1 MVGICNI
8 FLFAIC
14 CFILHSN
21 LSKIKNLQAEQ
32 ALSFAVGIAAANYEK
47 IKQIQKTKLFILGLV
62 LIIIGI
68 SFLAIKQMP
77 SSRVLNHYI
86 ITLFNL
92 IIKEFAAIGVVFLSH
107 LFSKVLRFLIAFGK
121 ISFEL
126 YLVHGYFM
134 FIISQSLFK
143 GFVLNVIV
151 FLVVVFVT
159 TLVFNKVNVYT
170 KKFLGEV

>member
-1 MVGICNI
+1 MLLGILSFFI
-8 FLFAIC
+8 F
-14 CFILHSN
+14 
-21 LSKIKNLQAEQ
+21 KNLQAEQ
-32 ALSFAVGIAAANYEK
+32 ALSFAVGIFAANYEK
-47 IKQIQKTKLFILGLV
+47 VNGIKDKKLLFLGFGLILTIKQL
-62 LIIIGI
+62 
-68 SFLAIKQMP
+68 P

-92 IIKEFAAIGVVFLSH
+92 IIKEFAAIGVVFLSY

-170 KKFLGEV
+170 KKVFGRSLKS